1 MSGVSPSR
9 SMDGIVDTKTSA
21 LMLPPTV
28 ISNIAIATICSLP
41 AWAAASDFRLLSK
54 DMRHGE
60 SLAMAQVFDGF
71 GCAGSN
77 RSPALQW
84 SSPPV
89 GTKSFAIT
97 MYDPDAPTGSGWWHW
112 IVYNIPGDVDVLAEG
127 AGAIGG
133 AALPREARM
142 GRNDFGAHAYG
153 GACPPPG
160 DRAHRYLFSLHAL
173 KIEKIELPQD
183 ASAAMIGFM
192 INSNSLSTLR
202 ITTTYGRPAR

>member
-1 MSGVSPSR
+1 
-9 SMDGIVDTKTSA
+9 
-21 LMLPPTV
+21 
-28 ISNIAIATICSLP
+28 
-41 AWAAASDFRLLSK
+41 
-54 DMRHGE
+54 
-60 SLAMAQVFDGF
+60 
-71 GCAGSN
+71 
-77 RSPALQW
+77 
-84 SSPPV
+84 
-89 GTKSFAIT
+89 

-112 IVYNIPGDVDVLAEG
+112 LVYNIPGNVDVLAEG

-160 DRAHRYLFSLHAL
+160 VRAHRYLFSLHAL
-173 KIEKIELPQD
+173 KVEKIELPHD

-192 INSNSLSTLR
+192 INSNSLATLR

>member
-1 MSGVSPSR
+1 
-9 SMDGIVDTKTSA
+9 MDGIVDTETSA
-21 LMLPPTV
+21 LMLPSTV

-41 AWAAASDFRLLSK
+41 ALATASDFRLLSE

-77 RSPALQW
+77 RSPSLRW

-112 IVYNIPGDVDVLAEG
+112 LVYNIPGNVNVLAEG

-142 GRNDFGAHAYG
+142 GCNDFGAYAYG

-160 DRAHRYLFSLHAL
+160 DRAHRYLLSLHAL
-173 KIEKIELPQD
+173 KVEKIELPHD

-192 INSNSLSTLR
+192 INSNSLATLR

>member
-1 MSGVSPSR
+1 
-9 SMDGIVDTKTSA
+9 
-21 LMLPPTV
+21 
-28 ISNIAIATICSLP
+28 
-41 AWAAASDFRLLSK
+41 
-54 DMRHGE
+54 
-60 SLAMAQVFDGF
+60 MAQVFDRF

-77 RSPALQW
+77 RSPALRW
-84 SSPPV
+84 TSPPV

-112 IVYNIPGDVDVLAEG
+112 LVYNIPGNVNVLAEG

-160 DRAHRYLFSLHAL
+160 DRAHRYLLSLHAL

-192 INSNSLSTLR
+192 INSNSLATVR